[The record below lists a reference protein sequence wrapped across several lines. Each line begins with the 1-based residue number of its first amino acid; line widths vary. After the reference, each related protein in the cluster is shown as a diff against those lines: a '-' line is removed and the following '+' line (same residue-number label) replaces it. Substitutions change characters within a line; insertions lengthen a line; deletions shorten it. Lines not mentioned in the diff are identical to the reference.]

1 MENLNTEDV
10 KLDTVE
16 EITAEEVNNSDTT
29 QDNNSEVDKPYKTF
43 NTQDEYDKF
52 IKSESMKRVAELYK
66 ELGVNSKEE
75 LKAYRDSATEYNTLR
90 ESYDT
95 LNTSN
100 GELQDKFNELS
111 KNYTDLENELLITQ
125 FGINKDNANDFLIL
139 AKSKVSDTVDLKKAC
154 EETVTAYPYF
164 KENIVRDIFKI
175 GSPKSEV
182 IEREMTSDEMAQ
194 LRQYFNLKK

>member
-1 MENLNTEDV
+1 MEEIKEVSTPENVSTIEETPNTESTAEGNNEPFMIFNTED
-10 KLDTVE
+10 DY
-16 EITAEEVNNSDTT
+16 N
-29 QDNNSEVDKPYKTF
+29 
-43 NTQDEYDKF
+43 KF
-52 IKSESMKRVAELYK
+52 IKSESQKRVAELYK
-66 ELGVNSKEE
+66 ELGVQSKDE
-75 LKAYRDSATEYNTLR
+75 LKAYKESATEYNTLR

-100 GELQDKFNELS
+100 GELQERFNELS
-111 KNYTDLENELLITQ
+111 KNYTDLQNELLITE
-125 FGINKDNANDFLIL
+125 FGINKEQAEDFLIL

-154 EETVTAYPYF
+154 EDVVTAYPYF
-164 KENIVRDIFKI
+164 KENSVRDIFKI